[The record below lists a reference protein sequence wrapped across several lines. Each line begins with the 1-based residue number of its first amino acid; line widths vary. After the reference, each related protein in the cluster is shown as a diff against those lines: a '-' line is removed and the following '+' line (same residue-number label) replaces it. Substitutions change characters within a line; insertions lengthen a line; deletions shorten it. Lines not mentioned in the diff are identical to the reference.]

1 MTDMEFIRAA
11 RHRLEEEAQK
21 IEYELR
27 VTLPKEIQAAMGQ
40 GDLSENAEYEAAK
53 ERQST
58 LHGRLGQ
65 IRKRLADL
73 SRIIVTDIPRDRAGL
88 GSEVTVEN
96 LEDGAEITYTLVIP
110 ELADGNK
117 SHVSIAS
124 PVGKGLMHRKIGDT
138 VTITIPR
145 GTLEYEIRRVVT
157 LFGDVLAPSE

>member
-1 MTDMEFIRAA
+1 MELLRAA
-11 RHRLEEEAQK
+11 RHKLEEEAQR

-27 VTLPKEIQAAMGQ
+27 IVLPKEIQAAMGQ

-65 IRKRLADL
+65 IQKRLADL
-73 SRIIVTDIPRDRAGL
+73 SRINVSDIPRDRAGL

-96 LEDGAEITYTLVIP
+96 LEDGSEITYTLVIP
-110 ELADGNK
+110 ELADGNR
-117 SHVSIAS
+117 SFVSIAS
-124 PVGKGLMHRKIGDT
+124 PVGKGLMNRKTGDS

-145 GTLEYEIRRVVT
+145 GTLEYEVRRVVT
-157 LFGDVLAPSE
+157 MFGDVLEPAEG

>member
-1 MTDMEFIRAA
+1 MDLVRDAKQK
-11 RHRLEEEAQK
+11 LEEEAQR

-73 SRIIVTDIPRDRAGL
+73 SRIDMAGIPRDRAGL

-96 LEDGAEITYTLVIP
+96 LEDGMEITYTLVIP

-117 SHVSIAS
+117 SFVSIAS
-124 PVGKGLMHRKIGDT
+124 PVGKGLMHRKAGDS

-145 GTLEYEIRRVVT
+145 GTLEYQVRRIVT
-157 LFGDVLAPSE
+157 LFGDVLERPA

>member
-1 MTDMEFIRAA
+1 MELLKAA
-11 RHRLEEEAQK
+11 KHKLEAEAQR
-21 IEYELR
+21 IEHELR
-27 VTLPKEIQAAMGQ
+27 ITLPKEIQDAMGQ

-73 SRIIVTDIPRDRAGL
+73 SRIDVTAIPRDRAGL

-96 LEDGAEITYTLVIP
+96 LGDGAEITYTLVIP
-110 ELADGNK
+110 EVADGNR
-117 SHVSIAS
+117 SFVSIAS
-124 PVGKGLMHRKIGDT
+124 PVGKGLMNRRAGDT

-145 GTLEYEIRRVVT
+145 GTLEYEVRRVVT
-157 LFGDVLAPSE
+157 MFGDVLQPPE